1 MRELVETARQWLAE
15 GRAGYLAR
23 PVTEQG
29 FGPRDPAGAVLVDAR
44 GECVGALYRG
54 VFDAELIAEAGA
66 MGAMGAAA
74 GGDSGAGAG
83 GRASGGTARVCEV
96 SVRGAEAE
104 AAKLTCGG
112 QAEVLIQPLAAIPAE
127 WWELLGEGVG
137 VALVTRLNEAAD
149 QATSEVVRATDA
161 VRDEAGRRA
170 GELLAVRRPGRD
182 ALYGDSGLVLVEA
195 YPSAPYVVI
204 GGGGELAEIIER
216 QALLLGWEAVLV
228 TDREEAARVIEAR
241 RDAACVVMLSHDE
254 EFDVPTLR
262 DALAAGVPY
271 VGALGSRRTTARRRE
286 GLIGAGVSEA
296 RLALVHGP
304 IGLDL
309 GARTPAETAL
319 AICAEILGVLG
330 ARKAGA
336 LRDAEGPLNP

>member
-1 MRELVETARQWLAE
+1 MRELVETAKRWVAE

-29 FGPRDPAGAVLVDAR
+29 FGPRDPAGAVLVDPR
-44 GECVGALYRG
+44 GECVGSLYRG
-54 VFDAELIAEAGA
+54 VFDAELVAEAAAVAPGA
-66 MGAMGAAA
+66 
-74 GGDSGAGAG
+74 
-83 GRASGGTARVCEV
+83 TARVCEV
-96 SVRGAEAE
+96 SVTGDEAV

-112 QAEVLIQPLAAIPAE
+112 RAEVLLQPLAAIPAE

-149 QATSEVVRATDA
+149 RASSEVVRATAVPGDA
-161 VRDEAGRRA
+161 AGRRA
-170 GELLAVRRPGRD
+170 GELLATRRAGRD
-182 ALYGDSGLVLVEA
+182 ALYGDGGLVLVEA
-195 YPSAPYVVI
+195 HPSAPYVVI
-204 GGGGELAEIIER
+204 GGGGELAAVIER
-216 QALLLGWEAVLV
+216 QALLLGWEAVRV
-228 TDREEAARVIEAR
+228 EAAGPAVEVVEAR

-254 EFDVPTLR
+254 QFDVPTLR
-262 DALAAGVPY
+262 AALAAGVPY

-286 GLIGAGVSEA
+286 GLLAAGVTEA
-296 RLALVHGP
+296 ELARVHGP

-330 ARKAGA
+330 ARNAGA
-336 LRDAEGPLNP
+336 LRDAAGPVNA

>member
-1 MRELVETARQWLAE
+1 MRELVETAKRWVAE
-15 GRAGYLAR
+15 GRSAYLAR
-23 PVTEQG
+23 PLTEEG
-29 FGPRDPAGAVLVDAR
+29 FGPRDPGGALLVDAR
-44 GECVGALYRG
+44 GECAGALYRG
-54 VFDAELIAEAGA
+54 VFDAELVAEAGA
-66 MGAMGAAA
+66 VPA
-74 GGDSGAGAG
+74 GD
-83 GRASGGTARVCEV
+83 TARVCEV
-96 SVRGAEAE
+96 SVRRAEAE

-112 QAEVLIQPLAAIPAE
+112 RAEVLLQPLAEIPAE

-149 QATSEVVRATDA
+149 RASSVVVRASGRAEDDA
-161 VRDEAGRRA
+161 ARRA
-170 GELLAVRRPGRD
+170 GELLATRRPGRD
-182 ALYGDSGLVLVEA
+182 ALYGEAGLVLVEA

-216 QALLLGWEAVLV
+216 QALLLGWEAVRV
-228 TDREEAARVIEAR
+228 EAAEEAGKAIEAR

-254 EFDVPTLR
+254 DFDVPTLR
-262 DALAAGVPY
+262 AALAAGVPY

-286 GLIGAGVSEA
+286 GLLAAGVSEA
-296 RLALVHGP
+296 ELARVHGP

-330 ARKAGA
+330 TRTAGGA
-336 LRDAEGPLNP
+336 LRDSAGPINP